1 MTESDS
7 GFQMPPILH
16 NEEGKERTIG
26 LELEFSGLSLDEI
39 TMVIQDVFRGDI
51 VRISNYEALVK
62 ETRYGDFR
70 VELDARLFREMKV
83 KNYFKK
89 IGLDEIE
96 PGLGDSIE
104 DFMASAAEKVVP
116 FEIVF
121 PPIPLSAI
129 PEMEALR
136 KKIYETGAKGTGASF
151 FYAFGLHLNP
161 ELPSVKPETV
171 LAYLKSFFI
180 LYDSLKEELEIDL
193 TREITPFIDPF
204 SEQYMVKILKPDY
217 HPDTAELIDDYTRY
231 NPTRNRP
238 LDMLPILAWMDEERV
253 RKALPD
259 QKINKRPTLHYRL
272 PNSRIDEP
280 DWSFTLEWNKWIPV
294 EVLANDRDKLDSLAR
309 KYLYRLEH
317 PLVSRAKTWME
328 EIKHVFRP
336 E

>member
-1 MTESDS
+1 MTDSDT
-7 GFQMPPILH
+7 GLHKPPVLY
-16 NEEGKERTIG
+16 NENDEERTIG
-26 LELEFSGLSLDEI
+26 LELEFSGLGLDEI
-39 TMVIQDVFRGDI
+39 TAAIVAVLRGKI
-51 VRISNYEALVK
+51 ERISNYEALVK
-62 ETRYGDFR
+62 ETRFGEFR
-70 VELDARLFREMKV
+70 VELDAELFREMKV
-83 KNYFKK
+83 NNYFKK

-104 DFMASAAEKVVP
+104 DFMATAAEKLVP

-121 PPIPLSAI
+121 PPIPVSAI
-129 PEMEALR
+129 PEMETLR

-161 ELPSVKPETV
+161 ELPSVNSETV
-171 LAYLKSFFI
+171 LAYLKSFLI

-204 SEQYMVKILKPDY
+204 PEEYVINVLTPGY
-217 HPDTAELIDDYTRY
+217 HPGTAELIDDYIAY

-238 LDMLPILAWMDEERV
+238 LDMLPVLAWMDEERV

-259 QKINKRPTLHYRL
+259 QKISKRPTLHYRL

-280 DWSFTLEWNKWIPV
+280 DWSFTLEWNKWMPV
-294 EVLANDRDKLDSLAR
+294 EVLASDHDKLDSMAR
-309 KYLYRLEH
+309 KFLYRLEH

-328 EIKHVFRP
+328 EIKDVFRP